1 MSILARFSSGLRAY
15 PYRER
20 LPMIVTILI
29 VMAVSRADYR
39 RPLTSRDVAFGA
51 ALLLVP
57 FCGPKGRPFW
67 FFVGMAVGE
76 AIILLVR

>member
-1 MSILARFSSGLRAY
+1 MSILARLSSGLRAY

-20 LPMIVTILI
+20 LSMIVTMLI
-29 VMAVSRADYR
+29 VTAVSLANYR

-51 ALLLVP
+51 ALLLVS

-67 FFVGMAVGE
+67 FFVGIAVGE
-76 AIILLVR
+76 AIILLLR